1 MSDLLKLLAESGI
14 TGAQLVAFVI
24 TIIVAFFSARWGGA
38 ESRRQFSIKQ
48 VSEKRTAALNL
59 IPLLLQ
65 FAATCE
71 RKRSNL
77 DLFISSGGQAGE
89 DEQTQGLEID
99 PLIRIYAGQLSTEVA
114 ERAIKLEVIKDRAAT
129 YFRNAAGVEEE
140 DALNDQLLSFFALL
154 ALKARYLAD
163 LAAKDAEL
171 RLRHPEEDMAYL
183 LKAAEKHGYLIDSG
197 DNLRWY

>member
-1 MSDLLKLLAESGI
+1 VSDLLKLLAESGI

-114 ERAIKLEVIKDRAAT
+114 ERAIDRSGRRLWTACSLLPLSDG
-129 YFRNAAGVEEE
+129 AGVEKRE
-140 DALNDQLLSFFALL
+140 Q
-154 ALKARYLAD
+154 ARRTPNAS
-163 LAAKDAEL
+163 
-171 RLRHPEEDMAYL
+171 RH
-183 LKAAEKHGYLIDSG
+183 
-197 DNLRWY
+197 